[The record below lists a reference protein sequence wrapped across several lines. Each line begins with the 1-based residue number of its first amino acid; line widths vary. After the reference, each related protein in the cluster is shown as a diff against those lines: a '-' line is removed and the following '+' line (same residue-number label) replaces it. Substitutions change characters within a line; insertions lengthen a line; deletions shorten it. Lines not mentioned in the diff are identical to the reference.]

1 MCRNF
6 YCGWAQELFPEWMQP
21 NLCNVLVSVEKWS
34 AGQYL
39 KCIEMGCKMTD
50 DVLVEI
56 LNFCKTH
63 NAPYVL
69 QYEGDWRFVGPEDFV
84 NEMINKSNC
93 NRYKSQ

>member
-1 MCRNF
+1 
-6 YCGWAQELFPEWMQP
+6 
-21 NLCNVLVSVEKWS
+21 
-34 AGQYL
+34 
-39 KCIEMGCKMTD
+39 MGCKMTD